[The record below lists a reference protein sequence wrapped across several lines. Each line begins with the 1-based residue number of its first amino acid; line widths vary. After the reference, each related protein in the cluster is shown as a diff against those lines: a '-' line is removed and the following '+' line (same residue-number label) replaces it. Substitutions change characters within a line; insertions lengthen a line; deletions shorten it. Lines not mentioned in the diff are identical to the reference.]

1 MEGSVR
7 YAVTKHAEHEPS
19 HFNRVT
25 HIFPLYSLLCHYEF
39 SDCLNNCLLH
49 HPCSFGD
56 LGSPFSL
63 WSLAVLDALSKWYCA
78 VLVILSLSDLL
89 YLVTVL
95 KASPCCGTFPGC
107 VVAVSFL
114 SSNIVSWMYV
124 HHILLIHCCRLC
136 ALRFWQLYTTL
147 WLCCPCM
154 FLCPHCHYFG
164 TIRRCGPAAF
174 FHVIAVLLILAERR
188 FHKAAT
194 ALVSL
199 KLCLSLLLSIFKK
212 YLK

>member
-95 KASPCCGTFPGC
+95 KASPCCGSFFLKFKYCFMDVCASYSVDPLLQTVCFKVLA
-107 VVAVSFL
+107 VVHNTMTVL
-114 SSNIVSWMYV
+114 PMYV
-124 HHILLIHCCRLC
+124 
-136 ALRFWQLYTTL
+136 
-147 WLCCPCM
+147 
-154 FLCPHCHYFG
+154 
-164 TIRRCGPAAF
+164 
-174 FHVIAVLLILAERR
+174 
-188 FHKAAT
+188 
-194 ALVSL
+194 LVSP
-199 KLCLSLLLSIFKK
+199 LSLLWG
-212 YLK
+212 YM